1 MQGFALQLNSTP
13 KRLLS
18 GASLLEAFWVTAA
31 WWKTHFTPAA
41 AMPTCKM
48 HSSNLK
54 GKCAHPAYD
63 LSSRNPGLKFWA
75 SIDSCDHGTT
85 IEVQWVWSS
94 LGSQYS
100 MIHTVSKM
108 RPPLLFGLDAACMQP
123 HRCANKYPKYA
134 KYHATHWDSHL
145 FVGEQQLQLL
155 MPDFCGP
162 ASARF
167 RGHCDDIVSLKIQCN
182 HQSTKSSPNPS
193 AQPPASKAGPNH
205 LWYDDKPEV
214 LAKLQRIQIR
224 D

>member
-13 KRLLS
+13 NDCFQVPVCLKLFESRQHDERRTSHQLQPCQP
-18 GASLLEAFWVTAA
+18 ARCTAQIS
-31 WWKTHFTPAA
+31 KENVLIQHKIF
-41 AMPTCKM
+41 
-48 HSSNLK
+48 H
-54 GKCAHPAYD
+54 
-63 LSSRNPGLKFWA
+63 PGLKFWA

-167 RGHCDDIVSLKIQCN
+167 RGYCDDIVSLKIQCN